1 VSVGNKYGA
10 QHSQDWAALVG
21 HVPGLKAYFPATP
34 YDAKGMLN
42 LALRGT
48 DPVIFFESQ
57 LLYDIGEQFEPNG
70 VPEGYYETP
79 EGEPAVRRQGKDI
92 TIATLGATLYRAMD
106 AAKALE
112 EKYGLSAE
120 VIDLRFVAPLNY
132 NVLLESVKKTGRLLL
147 ASDAVERGSF
157 LHTVASN
164 VQTLA
169 FDSLDAPVAVVGSR
183 NWITPAA
190 EMESLFFPQKE
201 WLLDAIHE
209 RVLPLKG
216 HVVTTTQ
223 TDGEL
228 ARRARLGV

>member
-1 VSVGNKYGA
+1 
-10 QHSQDWAALVG
+10 
-21 HVPGLKAYFPATP
+21 
-34 YDAKGMLN
+34 
-42 LALRGT
+42 
-48 DPVIFFESQ
+48 
-57 LLYDIGEQFEPNG
+57 NG

-79 EGEPAVRRQGKDI
+79 EGEPAVRRQGKDV

-106 AAKALE
+106 AAKVLE
-112 EKYGLSAE
+112 ETYGLSAE

-132 NVLLESVKKTGRLLL
+132 NVLLESVRKTGRLLL

-209 RVLPLKG
+209 RILPLKG
-216 HVVTTTQ
+216 HVVTTVQ
-223 TDGEL
+223 TEGEL